1 MLFDWRHLRDR
12 KMNYLSHMAF
22 ALQVILRMLVTILVL
37 TMHAII
43 PWVRTPKYFHILS
56 LSNYLYDCDFKTRTG
71 RWP

>member
-1 MLFDWRHLRDR
+1 MLFEWRHLRDR
-12 KMNYLSHMAF
+12 KMNYAGHLFF
-22 ALQVILRMLVTILVL
+22 ALQMILRILIIIPVL

-43 PWVRTPKYFHILS
+43 PWVRVPKYFHILT